1 MNRYRKPASS
11 KPAGAYNLIVAA
23 RFRELRQLVPAL
35 RLKMTVMIILGI
47 LTGFSEMV
55 GITFLVSLVFLLGQ
69 QGPVSGS
76 AVAWLP
82 AFFGGIDLSLSKPV
96 LIGILIGSILF
107 RIFLGF
113 VNSLIS
119 STVSHQINDSM
130 RERLYA
136 KVLTIPFQRFQN
148 YERSDLINVIV
159 TESYAASSAHASLV
173 RLGVNFGTI
182 VIFGAGMLVMAWP
195 IALLALGFGF
205 IHNFALGSFAGPYRR
220 LGASALAAVEALTQL
235 SWTTLQ
241 TLKAVKSFGLE
252 KRHQQLFETLSN
264 DVGHTWRRSD
274 WMGATTSLLSE
285 ILTFGVILTIILSSQ
300 FLPVDFKAALSAT
313 ILLYR
318 LQPHIKGFDSQILRL
333 YEMEASLQNVLS
345 LLSEK
350 DDVKQAS
357 QGQPVTRLVEAIAFH
372 DVSFIYEHAN
382 TPAVRNL
389 SFSIRAGETTALTG
403 PSGSGKTTILN
414 MILDLSRPTQGKVT
428 VDGRDLANIDRTSWL
443 QLLSVSGQDV
453 ELMEG
458 TVLDNI
464 RFRRDIPEEDIRWAA
479 DVACATEFIENL
491 PEGFD
496 EWLGD
501 EAVRLSGGQR
511 QRIGLARALAGRPQ
525 ILLLD
530 EATSALDEH
539 TEMRVLSAMKED
551 PGRTLIVVSH
561 RPAVARLMKNQ
572 IDLRPLPP
580 PSTSTSRLG

>member
-1 MNRYRKPASS
+1 MNRFRKPASA
-11 KPAGAYNLIVAA
+11 KPTGAYLVVAA
-23 RFRELRQLVPAL
+23 RFRELRQLVPSL
-35 RLKMTVMIILGI
+35 RLKMTVMIVLGI

-69 QGPVSGS
+69 EGPVAGS

-107 RIFLGF
+107 RILLGCA
-113 VNSLIS
+113 NSLIAS
-119 STVSHQINDSM
+119 AVNHRISDRM
-130 RERLYA
+130 RDRLYA
-136 KVLTIPFQRFQN
+136 KVLTMPFQRFQD
-148 YERSDLINVIV
+148 YERSDLINVIA
-159 TESYAASSAHASLV
+159 TESYAVSSAHASLI

-182 VIFGAGMLVMAWP
+182 VIFGVGMLVMAWP
-195 IALLALGFGF
+195 IALLGLAFGF
-205 IHNFALGSFAGPYRR
+205 IHNFALGFFAGAYRR
-220 LGASALAAVEALTQL
+220 LGTSALAAVEALTQL

-252 KRHQQLFETLSN
+252 KRHQQLFETLSRE
-264 DVGHTWRRSD
+264 VGQTWRRSD

-285 ILTFGVILTIILSSQ
+285 ILTFGVILTIILSSE

-318 LQPHIKGFDSQILRL
+318 LQPHIKGFDSQILSL
-333 YEMEASLQNVLS
+333 YEMEASLQNVLA
-345 LLSEK
+345 LLAEK
-350 DDVKQAS
+350 DDIKQ
-357 QGQPVTRLVEAIAFH
+357 GEKVTRLAEAIVFH
-372 DVSFIYEHAN
+372 NVSFAYERSNA
-382 TPAVRNL
+382 PAVHDL
-389 SFSIRAGETTALTG
+389 SFAIRAGETTALTG

-414 MILDLSRPTQGKVT
+414 MILDLNRPTQGVIT
-428 VDGRDLANIDRTSWL
+428 VDGRDLTSIDRSSWL

-464 RFRRDIPEEDIRWAA
+464 RFRRDIPDEDIRWAA
-479 DVACATEFIENL
+479 DVACATEFIEDL
-491 PEGFD
+491 PYGFD

-501 EAVRLSGGQR
+501 EAIRLSGGQR

-530 EATSALDEH
+530 EATSALDED
-539 TEMRVLSAMKED
+539 TEMRVFSAMKED
-551 PGRTLIVVSH
+551 AGRTLIVVSH
-561 RPAVARLMKNQ
+561 RPAVARLMKNR
-572 IDLRPLPP
+572 IDLRPPAL
-580 PSTSTSRLG
+580 TSKLG

>member
-1 MNRYRKPASS
+1 MHRMRQSASS
-11 KPAGAYNLIVAA
+11 RPTNAYNMVIAA

-55 GITFLVSLVFLLGQ
+55 GITLLVSLVFLLGQ
-69 QGPVSGS
+69 QASTSGVGAS
-76 AVAWLP
+76 LP
-82 AFFGGIDLSLSKPV
+82 AFFSGVDLSLSKPV
-96 LIGILIGSILF
+96 LIGILIGSILL
-107 RIFLGF
+107 RISLGF
-113 VNSLIS
+113 VNSLIDS
-119 STVSHQINDSM
+119 AVNHQISDSM
-130 RERLYA
+130 RDRLYA
-136 KVLTIPFQRFQN
+136 KVLTIPFQRFQS
-148 YERSDLINVIV
+148 YERSDLINVIA
-159 TESYAASSAHASLV
+159 TESYAVSSAHASLV

-182 VIFGAGMLVMAWP
+182 VIFGVGMLVMAWP
-195 IALLALGFGF
+195 IAVLALAFGC
-205 IHNFALGSFAGPYRR
+205 IHNFALGFFAGAYRR
-220 LGASALAAVEALTQL
+220 LGASALAAVESLTQL

-252 KRHQQLFETLSN
+252 KRHQKLFEELSR

-274 WMGATTSLLSE
+274 WMGATTSLVSE
-285 ILTFGVILTIILSSQ
+285 VLTFAVILTIILSSQ

-333 YEMEASLQNVLS
+333 YEMEASVHNVLA

-350 DDVKQAS
+350 DDAKQAL
-357 QGQPVTRLVEAIAFH
+357 QGEPVKRLSEAIVFH
-372 DVSFIYEHAN
+372 DVSFTYEHA
-382 TPAVRNL
+382 TAPAVHNL
-389 SFSIRAGETTALTG
+389 NFSIKAGETTALTG

-414 MILDLSRPTQGKVT
+414 MILDLIQPTRGLIT
-428 VDGRDLANIDRTSWL
+428 IDGRNLATLDRSSWL

-458 TVLDNI
+458 TVYDNI
-464 RFRRDIPEEDIRWAA
+464 RFRRDISEQDVRWAA

-530 EATSALDEH
+530 EATSALDEN
-539 TEMRVLSAMKED
+539 TEMRVFSAIQED
-551 PGRTLIVVSH
+551 ADRTLIVVSH
-561 RPAVARLMKNQ
+561 RPAVAKLMKNQ
-572 IDLRPLPP
+572 IDLRPPMLA
-580 PSTSTSRLG
+580 STSKLG

>member
-1 MNRYRKPASS
+1 MNRFRKSASS
-11 KPAGAYNLIVAA
+11 RPARAYNMVIAA
-23 RFRELRQLVPAL
+23 RYRELLQLVPAL
-35 RLKMTVMIILGI
+35 RMKMTVMILLGI

-76 AVAWLP
+76 VVAGLP
-82 AFFGGIDLSLSKPV
+82 AFFGGIDLSLSKPA
-96 LIGILIGSILF
+96 LIGILIASILL
-107 RIFLGF
+107 RILLGCA
-113 VNSLIS
+113 NSLIS
-119 STVSHQINDSM
+119 SAVNHKISDRM
-130 RERLYA
+130 RDRLYA
-136 KVLTIPFQRFQN
+136 KVLTIPFQRFQD
-148 YERSDLINVIV
+148 YERSDLINVIA
-159 TESYAASSAHASLV
+159 TEAYAVSSAQASLV

-182 VIFGAGMLVMAWP
+182 VIFGIGMLVMAWP
-195 IALLALGFGF
+195 IALLAIAFGF
-205 IHNFALGSFAGPYRR
+205 IHNFALGFFAGAYRR

-252 KRHQQLFETLSN
+252 ERHQQLFETLSS
-264 DVGHTWRRSD
+264 DVGRTWRRSD
-274 WMGATTSLLSE
+274 WMGAATSLLSE
-285 ILTFGVILTIILSSQ
+285 ILTFGVILTIILSSE

-333 YEMEASLQNVLS
+333 YEMEASLQNVLA

-350 DDVKQAS
+350 DDPKQVS
-357 QGQPVTRLVEAIAFH
+357 QGAPVGRLAEAIVFH
-372 DVSFIYEHAN
+372 DVSFTYAHAT
-382 TPAVRNL
+382 TPAVHNL
-389 SFSIRAGETTALTG
+389 NFSIKAGETTALTG

-414 MILDLSRPTQGKVT
+414 MILDLNRPTRGMIT
-428 VDGRDLANIDRTSWL
+428 IDGRDLATLDRTSWL
-443 QLLSVSGQDV
+443 HLLSVSGQDV

-458 TVLDNI
+458 TVFDNI
-464 RFRRDIPEEDIRWAA
+464 RFRRDISEQDVRWAA

-530 EATSALDEH
+530 EATSALDEN
-539 TEMRVLSAMKED
+539 TEMRVLSAIKED
-551 PGRTLIVVSH
+551 TGRTLIVVSH

-572 IDLRPLPP
+572 IVLCPP
-580 PSTSTSRLG
+580 TLTPTSKLG

>member
-1 MNRYRKPASS
+1 MNRFRKPASA
-11 KPAGAYNLIVAA
+11 KPTGAYLVVAA
-23 RFRELRQLVPAL
+23 RFRELRQLVPSL
-35 RLKMTVMIILGI
+35 RLKMTVMIVLGI

-69 QGPVSGS
+69 EGPVAGS

-107 RIFLGF
+107 RILLGCA
-113 VNSLIS
+113 NSLIAS
-119 STVSHQINDSM
+119 AVNHRISDRM
-130 RERLYA
+130 RDRLYA
-136 KVLTIPFQRFQN
+136 KVLTMPFQRFQD
-148 YERSDLINVIV
+148 YERSDLINVIA
-159 TESYAASSAHASLV
+159 TESYAVSSAHASLI

-182 VIFGAGMLVMAWP
+182 VIFGVGMLVMAWP
-195 IALLALGFGF
+195 IALLGLAFGF
-205 IHNFALGSFAGPYRR
+205 IHNFALGFFAGAYRR
-220 LGASALAAVEALTQL
+220 LGTSALAAVEALTQL

-252 KRHQQLFETLSN
+252 KRHQQLFETLSRE
-264 DVGHTWRRSD
+264 VGQTWRRSD

-285 ILTFGVILTIILSSQ
+285 ILTFGVILTIILSSE

-318 LQPHIKGFDSQILRL
+318 LQPHIKGFDSQILSL
-333 YEMEASLQNVLS
+333 YEMEASLQNVLA
-345 LLSEK
+345 LLAEK
-350 DDVKQAS
+350 DDIKQ
-357 QGQPVTRLVEAIAFH
+357 GEKVTRLAEAIVFHNVAFA
-372 DVSFIYEHAN
+372 YERSNA
-382 TPAVRNL
+382 PAVHDL
-389 SFSIRAGETTALTG
+389 SFAIRAGETTALTG

-414 MILDLSRPTQGKVT
+414 MILDLNRPTQGVIT
-428 VDGRDLANIDRTSWL
+428 VDGRDLTSIDRSSWL

-464 RFRRDIPEEDIRWAA
+464 RFRRDIPDEDIRWAA
-479 DVACATEFIENL
+479 DVACATEFIEDL
-491 PEGFD
+491 PYGFD

-501 EAVRLSGGQR
+501 EAIRLSGGQR

-530 EATSALDEH
+530 EATSALDED
-539 TEMRVLSAMKED
+539 TEMRVFSAMKED
-551 PGRTLIVVSH
+551 AGRTLIVVSH
-561 RPAVARLMKNQ
+561 RPAVARLMKNR
-572 IDLRPLPP
+572 IDLRPPAL
-580 PSTSTSRLG
+580 TSKLG

>member
-1 MNRYRKPASS
+1 MNRFRKPPSA
-11 KPAGAYNLIVAA
+11 KPARAYNLVVAS

-107 RIFLGF
+107 RIFLGCA
-113 VNSLIS
+113 NSLIAS
-119 STVSHQINDSM
+119 AVNHRISDRM
-130 RERLYA
+130 RDRLYA
-136 KVLTIPFQRFQN
+136 KVLTMPFQRFQD
-148 YERSDLINVIV
+148 YERSDLINVIA
-159 TESYAASSAHASLV
+159 TESYAVSSAHASLV

-182 VIFGAGMLVMAWP
+182 VIFGVGMLVMAWP
-195 IALLALGFGF
+195 IALLALAFGF
-205 IHNFALGSFAGPYRR
+205 IHNFVLGFFAGAYRR

-241 TLKAVKSFGLE
+241 TLKAVKSFGME
-252 KRHQQLFETLSN
+252 KRHQQLFEVLSN
-264 DVGHTWRRSD
+264 DVGQTWRRSD
-274 WMGATTSLLSE
+274 WMGAITSLLSE
-285 ILTFGVILTIILSSQ
+285 ILTFGVILTIILSSE

-318 LQPHIKGFDSQILRL
+318 LQPHIKGFDSQILSL
-333 YEMEASLQNVLS
+333 YEMEASLQNVLA

-350 DDVKQAS
+350 DDIKQTS
-357 QGQPVTRLVEAIAFH
+357 QGERVSRLAEAIVFH
-372 DVSFIYEHAN
+372 DVSFAYERSNA
-382 TPAVRNL
+382 PAVHNL
-389 SFSIRAGETTALTG
+389 SFAIRAGETTALTG

-414 MILDLSRPTQGKVT
+414 MILDLNPPTQGWIT
-428 VDGRDLANIDRTSWL
+428 VDGRDLTTIDRSSWL

-464 RFRRDIPEEDIRWAA
+464 RFRRDISEQDIRWAA
-479 DVACATEFIENL
+479 DVACATEFIKDL
-491 PEGFD
+491 PYGFD

-501 EAVRLSGGQR
+501 EAIRLSGGQR

-530 EATSALDEH
+530 EATSALDEE
-539 TEMRVLSAMKED
+539 TEMRVFSAMKED
-551 PGRTLIVVSH
+551 AGRTLIVVSH
-561 RPAVARLMKNQ
+561 RPAVARLMKNR
-572 IDLRPLPP
+572 IDLRPPTP
-580 PSTSTSRLG
+580 TSKLG

>member
-1 MNRYRKPASS
+1 MNRFRKPASA
-11 KPAGAYNLIVAA
+11 KPTGAYLVVAA
-23 RFRELRQLVPAL
+23 RFRELRQLVPSL
-35 RLKMTVMIILGI
+35 RLKMTVMIVLGI

-69 QGPVSGS
+69 EGPVAGS

-96 LIGILIGSILF
+96 LIGILISSILF
-107 RIFLGF
+107 RILLGCA
-113 VNSLIS
+113 NSLIAS
-119 STVSHQINDSM
+119 AVNHRISDSM
-130 RERLYA
+130 RDRLYA
-136 KVLTIPFQRFQN
+136 KVLTMPFQRFQD
-148 YERSDLINVIV
+148 YERSDLINVIA
-159 TESYAASSAHASLV
+159 TESYAVSSAHASLV

-182 VIFGAGMLVMAWP
+182 VIFGVGMLVMAWP
-195 IALLALGFGF
+195 IALLGLAFGF
-205 IHNFALGSFAGPYRR
+205 IHNFALGFFAGAYRR
-220 LGASALAAVEALTQL
+220 LGTSALAAVEALTQL

-252 KRHQQLFETLSN
+252 KRHQQLFETLSR
-264 DVGHTWRRSD
+264 DVGQTWRRSD

-285 ILTFGVILTIILSSQ
+285 ILTFGVILTIILSSE

-318 LQPHIKGFDSQILRL
+318 LQPHIKGFDSQILSL
-333 YEMEASLQNVLS
+333 YEMEASLQNVLA
-345 LLSEK
+345 LLAEK
-350 DDVKQAS
+350 DDIKQ
-357 QGQPVTRLVEAIAFH
+357 GEKVTRLAEAIVFH
-372 DVSFIYEHAN
+372 NVSFAYERSNA
-382 TPAVRNL
+382 PAVHDL
-389 SFSIRAGETTALTG
+389 SFAIRAGETTALTG

-414 MILDLSRPTQGKVT
+414 MILDLNRPTQGVIT
-428 VDGRDLANIDRTSWL
+428 VDGRDLTSIDRSSWL

-479 DVACATEFIENL
+479 DVACATEFIEDL
-491 PEGFD
+491 PYGFD

-501 EAVRLSGGQR
+501 EAIRLSGGQR

-530 EATSALDEH
+530 EATSALDED
-539 TEMRVLSAMKED
+539 TEMRVFSAMKED
-551 PGRTLIVVSH
+551 AGRTLIVVSH
-561 RPAVARLMKNQ
+561 RPAVARLMKNR
-572 IDLRPLPP
+572 IDLRPPAL
-580 PSTSTSRLG
+580 TSKLG

>member
-1 MNRYRKPASS
+1 MKRLPKPASS
-11 KPAGAYNLIVAA
+11 KPAGAYNLVVAA
-23 RFRELRQLVPAL
+23 RFRDLLQLVPTL
-35 RLKMTVMIILGI
+35 RLTTAVMIILGI
-47 LTGFSEMV
+47 LTGFAEMV

-69 QGPVSGS
+69 QDAASGS
-76 AVAWLP
+76 AGAWLP
-82 AFFGGIDLSLSKPV
+82 AFFGSIDLSLSKPM
-96 LIGILIGSILF
+96 LIGILIGSILL

-113 VNSLIS
+113 ANSLIS
-119 STVSHQINDSM
+119 STVSHQINDSI
-130 RERLYA
+130 RARLYA
-136 KVLTIPFQRFQN
+136 KVLTIPFQRFQD
-148 YERSDLINVIV
+148 YERSDLINVIA
-159 TESYAASSAHASLV
+159 TESYAVSSAHASLV

-182 VIFGAGMLVMAWP
+182 LIFGIGMLVMAWP
-195 IALLALGFGF
+195 IALLGLAFGF

-220 LGASALAAVEALTQL
+220 LGASTLAAVEALTQL

-252 KRHQQLFETLSN
+252 TRHQDLFETLSR

-333 YEMEASLQNVLS
+333 YEMEASLHNVLA

-350 DDVKQAS
+350 DDVKRTLQAA
-357 QGQPVTRLVEAIAFH
+357 PVTCLAEAIVFH
-372 DVSFIYEHAN
+372 DVSFTYEHAN
-382 TPAVRNL
+382 APAVRGL

-414 MILDLSRPTQGKVT
+414 MILDLSRPTQGRIT
-428 VDGRDLANIDRTSWL
+428 VDGRDLATIDRSSWL

-464 RFRRDIPEEDIRWAA
+464 RFRRDISEEDIRWAA
-479 DVACATEFIENL
+479 DVACATEFIEDL
-491 PEGFD
+491 PYGFD

-501 EAVRLSGGQR
+501 EAIRLSGGQR

-530 EATSALDEH
+530 EATSALDED
-539 TEMRVLSAMKED
+539 TEMRVFAAMKED
-551 PGRTLIVVSH
+551 AGRTLIVVSH
-561 RPAVARLMKNQ
+561 RPAVARLMKNR
-572 IDLRPLPP
+572 IDLRPPTP
-580 PSTSTSRLG
+580 TSRLG